1 MAQGFRS
8 RFRASLLNYIR
19 EGMLV
24 LDAMGKPIGLVTAI
38 QFSEDENV
46 DPITEYPK
54 QDLFNLPNDE
64 QIVDELEA
72 HLLHSGYVRIDGGLF
87 VSDRF
92 ATPDQIALVTNDRIE
107 LNIRENELIAL

>member
-8 RFRASLLNYIR
+8 QFRASLLNYIR

-24 LDAMGKPIGLVTAI
+24 LDTSGKPIGLVTHI
-38 QFSEDENV
+38 QCPENEDV

-54 QDLFNLPNDE
+54 HELLNLPNDE

-72 HLLHSGYVRIDGGLF
+72 HLLHTGYVRIDGGLF

-107 LNIRENELIAL
+107 LNIRENDLIAL